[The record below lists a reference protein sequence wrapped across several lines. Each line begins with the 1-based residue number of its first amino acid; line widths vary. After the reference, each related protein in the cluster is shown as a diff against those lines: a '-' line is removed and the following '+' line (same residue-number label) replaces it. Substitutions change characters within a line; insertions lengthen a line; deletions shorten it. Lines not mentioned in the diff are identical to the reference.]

1 MSYSVPDG
9 NIGAEKRVRS
19 VKHLCKRDGGTSA
32 CLMTTTVEHTAVAQ
46 HRCIVLACNARRNV
60 NVTVYEAFRI
70 THSEQTTFVYCRSST
85 FIKVLILLS
94 MTLSPIISLLSYA
107 TLRYIFNLNTFD
119 EQLVIRPTCI
129 YQI

>member
-60 NVTVYEAFRI
+60 NVTVYEALCL
-70 THSEQTTFVYCRSST
+70 THSEQTTFTYYLLQIQYSYQDSNIV
-85 FIKVLILLS
+85 IKVPKSYYITPIQCYV
-94 MTLSPIISLLSYA
+94 TLHI
-107 TLRYIFNLNTFD
+107 
-119 EQLVIRPTCI
+119 
-129 YQI
+129 